1 MNTCG
6 RGRRCADALW
16 AHPIH
21 ECRQAAVELLVM
33 RPALITLLD
42 VPWLY
47 NPLRGLAARD
57 PQGLMP
63 HLDRWVHD
71 QDLWIR

>member
-1 MNTCG
+1 
-6 RGRRCADALW
+6 
-16 AHPIH
+16 
-21 ECRQAAVELLVM
+21 M